1 MSEYKFGRP
10 SYLVF
15 CLLAVVLF
23 GSYVLLTG
31 FQEELRNHGPVSDT
45 RSLTSRA
52 FFLANHTGPPARRQ
66 VVTHAN

>member
-1 MSEYKFGRP
+1 MNEYKFGRP

-31 FQEELRNHGPVSDT
+31 FQEDSSATMAPY
-45 RSLTSRA
+45 LTLGR
-52 FFLANHTGPPARRQ
+52 
-66 VVTHAN
+66 

>member
-23 GSYVLLTG
+23 GSYVLLND
-31 FQEELRNHGPVSDT
+31 FQNDNSATMAPT
-45 RSLTSRA
+45 LTLNR
-52 FFLANHTGPPARRQ
+52 
-66 VVTHAN
+66 